1 MAIQKYLEE
10 LSVQQLA
17 GKYNFI
23 IPEIQR
29 EYVWGNND
37 YNILDKFFADIKE
50 AIKEN
55 TTNEEDAAQI
65 RVLEKTLERADEK
78 DKDSI
83 RNIIDTYLSKK
94 DLNIGFLYSYRP
106 YYNYNDVTNDVY
118 LIDGQQRLTTLFLAL
133 FYFSLKEVNNYED
146 FQNLIQFDA
155 KKEKIGFDY
164 RVRTLTHNFLIDL
177 VNHCRSLDDLKNVS
191 TRNWFLADYSNDV
204 TIKAM
209 LGTIEKLD
217 EHFKNDNTEYYQF
230 VKKQIRFWHFKTEET
245 SQGEELYITMNSR
258 GQQLADNETIRAK
271 LFENEKVKANQIE
284 WGAKWEIWQDF
295 FWKNREKNGNADSG
309 LNQFLRWANII
320 ECFSTKNFKTR
331 DLAEKEYKDLISE
344 NQVLDYV
351 SLFEIEPY
359 FDALNKLKEC
369 ADNGFFRDSYFSNNF
384 SSTWLNGDLGQIHL
398 LKLLP
403 ALMYVKSNKNLENL
417 NRFIRFFYNASNDID
432 IAKNPDN
439 YIIES
444 IELTKLFLDKGY
456 SDVVDLVNIQ
466 EKSSRLLSSEEL
478 CKLKLYKQETNVDVR
493 KKLEESFWKAED
505 FKFSKS
511 KIGHLLQLTDYKGQ
525 SKEFIFNR
533 NFDYELI
540 ATIDINKFKS
550 IFSAY
555 SELMNKEEEIWG
567 DLLTTSVYV
576 ENDDRLF
583 AIGNW
588 HLDNGFLH
596 FVIKRMKRQNEPLV
610 DFLISVEKEFIKSYK
625 NIDDLIKDESVRS
638 QVYIYYILHKRLL
651 NKWNWSKWNF
661 GIYGGDEYP
670 GVTSLFTTKYVFQF
684 YNSQWRY
691 NVGYE
696 SGTGI
701 WIQDNFDAKRK
712 YIEELVKWANN

>member
-1 MAIQKYLEE
+1 MAVQKYLEE
-10 LSVQQLA
+10 LSVQQLI

-23 IPEIQR
+23 VPEIQR

-37 YNILDKFFADIKE
+37 DYILDKFFTDIKE

-55 TTNEEDAAQI
+55 TNNEEDTAQVK
-65 RVLEKTLERADEK
+65 VLEKILERADDK

-106 YYNYNDVTNDVY
+106 YYNYNDLTNDVY

-133 FYFSLKEVNNYED
+133 FYFSLKEFINYED
-146 FQNLIQFDA
+146 FQNLIRFDA

-177 VNHCRSLDDLKNVS
+177 INHCSSLDDLKNVS
-191 TRNWFLADYSNDV
+191 NRNWFLAYYSNDV

-209 LGTIEKLD
+209 LSTIEKLD

-271 LFENEKVKANQIE
+271 LFENEKVKVNQIE

-295 FWKNREKNGNADSG
+295 FWKNREKDGNADSG
-309 LNQFLRWANII
+309 LNQFLRWVNVI
-320 ECFSTKNFKTR
+320 ECFSSKKFKTR
-331 DLAEKEYKDLISE
+331 DLAEKEYKKLISE

-351 SLFEIEPY
+351 SLYEIEPY
-359 FDALNKLKEC
+359 FDALNKLKEYS
-369 ADNGFFRDSYFSNNF
+369 DKGFFNETFFRNNF
-384 SSTWLNGDLGQIHL
+384 SSIWLNGNLSQIHL
-398 LKLLP
+398 LKLIP
-403 ALMYVKSNKNLENL
+403 ALMYVKSNKKLENL
-417 NRFIRFFYNASNDID
+417 NRFVRFFHNATNDID

-444 IELTKLFLDKGY
+444 IELSKLFLDKDY
-456 SDVVDLVNIQ
+456 SDVVDLVNFQ
-466 EKSSRLLSSEEL
+466 RKSSRLLSSEEV
-478 CKLKLYKQETNVDVR
+478 CKLKLYKQETNVDAR

-511 KIGHLLQLTDYKGQ
+511 KIGHLLQLTDYK
-525 SKEFIFNR
+525 SKSEEFVFNR

-540 ATIDINKFKS
+540 TTIDINKFNT

-555 SELMNKEEEIWG
+555 SELINNEEEIWG
-567 DLLTTSVYV
+567 DLLITSVYV
-576 ENDDRLF
+576 EDDDRLY

-588 HLDNGFLH
+588 HLDSGFLQ
-596 FVIKRMKRQNEPLV
+596 FVLERMKRQKEKLNDILV
-610 DFLISVEKEFIKSYK
+610 SKEKYFVKCYK
-625 NIDDLIKDESVRS
+625 DIDDLASEESVKD

-661 GIYGGDEYP
+661 GVYNGNDYP
-670 GVTSLFTTKYVFQF
+670 DSASLFITKYIYQF

-701 WIQDNFDAKRK
+701 WIQDNFDAKRDYFK
-712 YIEELVKWANN
+712 DLINWANN

>member
-23 IPEIQR
+23 VPEIQR

-37 YNILDKFFADIKE
+37 YNILDKFFTDIKE

-55 TTNEEDAAQI
+55 TTNEEDAVQI
-65 RVLEKTLERADEK
+65 KVLEKTLERADEK

-83 RNIIDTYLSKK
+83 KNIIDTYLSKK

-146 FQNLIQFDA
+146 FQNLIRYDA
-155 KKEKIGFDY
+155 KTEKIGFDY

-177 VNHCRSLDDLKNVS
+177 VNNCRSLNDLENIRS
-191 TRNWFLADYSNDV
+191 RNWFLADYSNDV

-230 VKKQIRFWHFKTEET
+230 AKKQIRFWHFKTEET

-309 LNQFLRWANII
+309 LNQFLRWVNII
-320 ECFSTKNFKTR
+320 ECLSTKNFKTR
-331 DLAEKEYKDLISE
+331 DLAEKEYKKLISE

-359 FDALNKLKEC
+359 FNALNKLKEC
-369 ADNGFFRDSYFSNNF
+369 SDNGFFNDTYFRNNF
-384 SSTWLNGDLGQIHL
+384 SSIWLNGNLGQIHL

-417 NRFIRFFYNASNDID
+417 NRFVRFFYNASNDID

-444 IELTKLFLDKGY
+444 IELTKLFLEKGY
-456 SDVVDLVNIQ
+456 NDVVDLVNFQ
-466 EKSSRLLSSEEL
+466 EKSSRLLSSEEV
-478 CKLKLYKQETNVDVR
+478 CKLKLYKLERNVDER
-493 KKLEESFWKAED
+493 KKMEESFWKAED

-511 KIGHLLQLTDYKGQ
+511 KIGHLLQLTDYN
-525 SKEFIFNR
+525 SKSEEFIFNR

-540 ATIDINKFKS
+540 TTIDINKFNS
-550 IFSAY
+550 IFYAY
-555 SELMNKEEEIWG
+555 SELINNEEEIWG
-567 DLLTTSVYV
+567 DLLVTSVYV
-576 ENDDRLF
+576 ENDGRLN

-588 HLDNGFLH
+588 HLNNEFLH
-596 FVIKRMKRQNEPLV
+596 FVLERMIRQKEKLD
-610 DFLISVEKEFIKSYK
+610 DFLISKEKYFVNTYK
-625 NIDDLIKDESVRS
+625 DIDDLASEESVKY

-661 GIYGGDEYP
+661 GIYDGNEYP
-670 GVTSLFTTKYVFQF
+670 NTKSLFSTKNIYQF

-712 YIEELVKWANN
+712 YFQELINWAK